1 MTDSEIWNWV
11 QRLVDIVS
19 GEYHLEGKTLSSPN
33 FKKLI
38 KAKIK
43 HFKLDKLT
51 DEDELDWIIKEATK
65 KLGARGGRK
74 ARKKRAE
81 IIPRSEALPLPP
93 KEPEPTRLFPDRIG
107 DQQTLALSS

>member
-19 GEYHLEGKTLSSPN
+19 SEYRLEGKTLSSPD
-33 FKKLI
+33 FKKLV
-38 KAKIK
+38 KTKIK

-51 DEDELDWIIKEATK
+51 DEDELDWIITETTRR
-65 KLGARGGRK
+65 LGTRGGRK
-74 ARKKRAE
+74 TRKRRAE
-81 IIPRSEALPLPP
+81 RIPLSETSPLHL